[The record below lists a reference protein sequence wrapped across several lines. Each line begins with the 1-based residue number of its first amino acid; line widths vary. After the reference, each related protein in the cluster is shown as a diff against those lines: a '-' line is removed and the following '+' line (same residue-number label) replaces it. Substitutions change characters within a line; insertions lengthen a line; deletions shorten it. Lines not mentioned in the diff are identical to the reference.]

1 MEDLKKQIF
10 ETNQAVWK
18 LIKKWLSIDWSVDSN
33 WEIMANDCTKA
44 WNELKTDNEAIDEFT
59 SAMLVKATVLI
70 EALHKEGKV

>member
-1 MEDLKKQIF
+1 MDKQIYKSIT
-10 ETNQAVWK
+10 ETWK
-18 LIKKWLSIDWSVDSN
+18 LLKKWLSIDWSVDSN

-59 SAMLVKATVLI
+59 STMLVKATVLI

>member
-1 MEDLKKQIF
+1 MDKQIYKSIT
-10 ETNQAVWK
+10 ETWK
-18 LIKKWLSIDWSVDSN
+18 LLKKWLSIDWSIDSN
-33 WEIMANDCTKA
+33 WDVMSADCTKA

>member
-1 MEDLKKQIF
+1 MDKQIYKSIN
-10 ETNQAVWK
+10 ETWK
-18 LIKKWLSIDWSVDSN
+18 LLKKWLSIDWSVDSN